1 MGMALTMIAGAVLI
15 GRVIR
20 NFPYLLPNRL
30 PGLVVH
36 ELGPSLALALA
47 LALGAAFAITRSSSM
62 RAPARAC
69 LLIVAAAAVG
79 TASLAY
85 EFAHVLAPRWW

>member
-1 MGMALTMIAGAVLI
+1 MALTTIAGAVLV

-47 LALGAAFAITRSSSM
+47 LGAALAITRSSSV

-69 LLIVAAAAVG
+69 LFIVAAAAVG

>member
-1 MGMALTMIAGAVLI
+1 MALTTIAGAVLV

-47 LALGAAFAITRSSSM
+47 LGAALAITRSSPM
-62 RAPARAC
+62 RAPARAG
-69 LLIVAAAAVG
+69 LFIIAAAAVG
-79 TASLAY
+79 TASLTY
-85 EFAHVLAPRWW
+85 EFANVLAPRWW